1 MNIGLWFLIVAILSS
16 ILLLIASISA
26 TIAAIQVS
34 SNTNYNGNENLN
46 NAHKYLT
53 ISAALGWSS
62 LATLIVIM
70 IMVGIAGGYFQRGYD
85 YARQFSKNP
94 NTNDLAEAYKEKKE
108 LLSGH
113 TAQIITLIF
122 LILII
127 IVTLLV
133 GIFSAI
139 AAAQIQSAS
148 SNSTNTNSTSQ
159 TKGYAAAVVAAVS
172 AIGGTGLLLISLII
186 FIIFDRKR
194 KTDLKKTEGYIKKT
208 EAELGIIESPDGRLR
223 EI

>member
-148 SNSTNTNSTSQ
+148 ANSTSQ

-194 KTDLKKTEGYIKKT
+194 STDLKKTEGYIKKT